1 MHVLHEGKDYSD
13 FKGKTKEIGGQL
25 DPLLRMYLK
34 ILNEIWEDGPHDP
47 KKPTAIDSNTFKNEV
62 LYQKLT
68 GYRQDGGNE
77 RIRKEIKALEE
88 ALRES
93 LL

>member
-1 MHVLHEGKDYSD
+1 MILRNQ
-13 FKGKTKEIGGQL
+13 QL
-25 DPLLRMYLK
+25 LILIHLK
-34 ILNEIWEDGPHDP
+34 I
-47 KKPTAIDSNTFKNEV
+47 EV